1 MFASYFAIICYFF
14 PVVPSQTS
22 LYRNLYNPLIQQ
34 DVWLMLNERLGQRQ
48 VFWSPGAKAVT
59 VRPLSSHGVFQSVSV
74 CLTLFLSVSVSV
86 SVSLSVCLSVSL
98 SIYIFSMGICKELA
112 YVITEAQ
119 SHSLLSVSW
128 RPRKAAL
135 WCHPSPKA

>member
-98 SIYIFSMGICKELA
+98 SLYIYTHTHTHMYIYHEWPHLSSRSQGLWFLHP
-112 YVITEAQ
+112 
-119 SHSLLSVSW
+119 HSLN
-128 RPRKAAL
+128 
-135 WCHPSPKA
+135 H